1 MEIIADLHLH
11 SKYSR
16 AVSPQMIIPEM
27 AKWAKIK
34 GIDLMGS
41 GDFTHPLWF
50 RELKANLEK
59 AGEGIYY
66 LKGAKDGVKFLL
78 TTEVACI
85 YRQDGQLRRIHLI
98 LMAPDLAAVEKIN
111 QVLGRRG
118 NLMADGRPIFEMTA
132 REMADLVLNASPEAL
147 IIPAHIWTPHF
158 SLYGSQSGFDSLEEC
173 FGNFS
178 KQIRAI
184 ETGLSSD
191 PGMNWRI
198 GELDSRA
205 VVSFSDAHSGP
216 KLGRE
221 ATVFEIEDIKK
232 LRYED
237 IRRAIMGKWEMRNGK
252 SFDSELRTVELLDK
266 EMGSEN
272 SRNQDISLQ
281 HPASHFAPHI
291 SYTIEFYPE
300 EGKYHWTGHR
310 SCKIKHSPEQSGRLG
325 TTCPVCGKGL
335 TIGVMH
341 RVQQLAGREIDN
353 GELRIENDS
362 FGVKRIGWQ
371 KRPPYLMLVPLIEI
385 IAQSLSSTVSS
396 QKTLDEYKKLTGNF
410 EGEFGVLLK
419 TETSEIS
426 KISGPKIA
434 EGIKK
439 VRKGDLVIDPGY
451 DGVFGTVKIWSFDSA
466 QDKSEEKEQLALF

>member
-16 AVSPQMIIPEM
+16 AVSPQMIIPEI
-27 AKWAKIK
+27 ARWAKIK
-34 GIDLMGS
+34 GIGLMGS

-50 RELKANLEK
+50 RELKANLEE
-59 AGEGIYY
+59 AGEGVFC
-66 LKGAKDGVKFLL
+66 LKGAKEGVKFLL

-98 LMAPDLAAVEKIN
+98 LLAPNLEAVEKIN

-118 NLMADGRPIFEMTA
+118 NLMADGRPIFGMTA

-178 KQIRAI
+178 KQIKAI

-191 PGMNWRI
+191 PAMNWRI
-198 GELDSRA
+198 GELDARA
-205 VVSFSDAHSGP
+205 IVSFSDAHSGP

-221 ATVFEIEDIKK
+221 ATVFAWSENGISNLNYDDIKK
-232 LRYED
+232 
-237 IRRAIMGKWEMRNGK
+237 AIKGESGRLK
-252 SFDSELRTVELLDK
+252 
-266 EMGSEN
+266 
-272 SRNQDISLQ
+272 IS
-281 HPASHFAPHI
+281 H
-291 SYTIEFYPE
+291 TIEFYPE

-310 SCKIKHSPEQSGRLG
+310 NCKIKHSPEESGHLG

-371 KRPPYLMLVPLIEI
+371 KRPSYLMLVPLIEI
-385 IAQSLSSTVSS
+385 IAESLDSTVSS

-410 EGEFGVLLK
+410 GGEFGVLLK
-419 TETSEIS
+419 TDVKEIE

-451 DGVFGTVKIWSFDSA
+451 DGVFGTVKIWSEGKDVA
-466 QDKSEEKEQLALF
+466 KTEENGQQLGLF

>member
-50 RELKANLEK
+50 RELKANLEE
-59 AGEGIYY
+59 AGEGVFC
-66 LKGAKDGVKFLL
+66 LKGAKEGIKFLL

-98 LMAPDLAAVEKIN
+98 LLAPNLEAVEKIN

-118 NLMADGRPIFEMTA
+118 NLMSDGRPIFGMTA
-132 REMADLVLNASPEAL
+132 REITDLVLNASPEAL

-191 PGMNWRI
+191 PAMNWRI
-198 GELDSRA
+198 GELDARA
-205 VVSFSDAHSGP
+205 IVSFSDAHSGP

-221 ATVFEIEDIKK
+221 ATVFASSENGISNLNYDDIKK
-232 LRYED
+232 
-237 IRRAIMGKWEMRNGK
+237 AIKNESGRLK
-252 SFDSELRTVELLDK
+252 
-266 EMGSEN
+266 
-272 SRNQDISLQ
+272 IS
-281 HPASHFAPHI
+281 H
-291 SYTIEFYPE
+291 TIEFYPE

-310 SCKIKHSPEQSGRLG
+310 NCKIKHSPEQSGRLG

-341 RVQQLAGREIDN
+341 RVEKLAENRKQKTEDRIDEN
-353 GELRIENDS
+353 GLRWIRHPEN
-362 FGVKRIGWQ
+362 
-371 KRPPYLMLVPLIEI
+371 KRPPYVMLVPLIEI
-385 IAQSLSSTVSS
+385 IAESLSSTVSS

-410 EGEFGVLLK
+410 GGEFGVLLK
-419 TETSEIS
+419 TEVSEVS

-434 EGIKK
+434 EGIEK

-451 DGVFGTVKIWSFDSA
+451 DGVFGTVKIWSEGEDGA
-466 QDKSEEKEQLALF
+466 KTEDNGEQLGLF